1 MKKISFV
8 IPCYKSGETIVPVVD
23 EILRKVTEKPGITPE
38 ILLVNDAS
46 PDDLADTLLRLCEN
60 RPACTM
66 VELAKNANRPGAV
79 MAGLARMTGDVA
91 VIMDDDGQ
99 CPMECLW
106 ELLVPLEGDAD
117 VSIAKYPER
126 KQSRFKD
133 CATWLNRKM
142 TEIALQK
149 PAELEFTNFMAL
161 KKTVVDELVR
171 YDNPYPYLTG
181 LLLRTT
187 KHIVNVPMEQR
198 ERQAGVTTFTFRK
211 MVALWVNGLTA
222 FSILP
227 LRVASFCGVA
237 SAILGFLLGLYT
249 VIHKL
254 VAPDVQAG
262 YSSTVA
268 LLLFIGGL
276 ILLSLGIIGEYIG
289 RIYMCIN
296 RSPQYVVRRV
306 EKSRGRE

>member
-1 MKKISFV
+1 MKKLSFV
-8 IPCYKSGETIVPVVD
+8 IPCYKSGTTIGPVVD
-23 EILRKVTEKPGITPE
+23 EILRKVAEKSDFIPE

-46 PDDLADTLLRLCEN
+46 PDDLSDTLLRLCES
-60 RPACTM
+60 RPSCTM
-66 VELAKNANRPGAV
+66 IELAKNANRPGAV

-91 VIMDDDGQ
+91 IIMDDDGQ

-106 ELLVPLEGDAD
+106 ELLAPLAGDAD

-133 CATWLNRKM
+133 GATWLNRKM

-149 PAELEFTNFMAL
+149 PHDLEFTNFMAM
-161 KKTVVDELVR
+161 KKSVVDELVR

-198 ERQAGVTTFTFRK
+198 ERQAGTTTFTFRK

-227 LRVASFCGVA
+227 LRVASFCGIA
-237 SAILGFLLGLYT
+237 SAIVGFLLGLYT

-254 VAPDVQAG
+254 VSPNVQAG

-306 EKSRGRE
+306 ENGRGPE